1 MDAAIYVQGSTNLIA
16 KGVERCKCPKRF
28 DGLSCQDPGHSYYR
42 WRNTSDVE
50 SVFIE
55 DLIGRAAPCHC
66 NGRSNDCDRE
76 TGVCLVSFFTRL
88 LKSASSNC
96 FDDLYLKFNREL
108 VSSSYSVE
116 LVRLKFNMFNY

>member
-1 MDAAIYVQGSTNLIA
+1 MDAAIFVQGTTNLIA

-28 DGLSCQDPGHSYYR
+28 DGLSCQDPGPSFYR
-42 WRNTSDVE
+42 WRNTSDTE

-76 TGVCLVSFFTRL
+76 TGICLVSNLCLNLR
-88 LKSASSNC
+88 
-96 FDDLYLKFNREL
+96 
-108 VSSSYSVE
+108 
-116 LVRLKFNMFNY
+116 